1 MKNKKVSAQQL
12 EEFIEK
18 RVLEIIYPKL
28 SDKKIL
34 DKDWYILE
42 AKSSKNISFEF
53 KARHPISFNR
63 VLHCVTTY
71 QNKIGNEDFSCPWEL
86 IDEQSGM
93 DKLLQSQ
100 PLKNKLA
107 IAELLGFKK

>member
-34 DKDWYILE
+34 DKD
-42 AKSSKNISFEF
+42 
-53 KARHPISFNR
+53 
-63 VLHCVTTY
+63 
-71 QNKIGNEDFSCPWEL
+71 
-86 IDEQSGM
+86 
-93 DKLLQSQ
+93 
-100 PLKNKLA
+100 
-107 IAELLGFKK
+107 